1 MFTTAAH
8 CQLACAGAL
17 RGACATV
24 VQSDGADAARGVCD
38 SGKGGFSGRPPRHDV
53 PPPRFPLCR
62 RRRPG
67 AGVGTDISVAIDGSE
82 LGPRAARTP
91 L

>member
-38 SGKGGFSGRPPRHDV
+38 
-53 PPPRFPLCR
+53 
-62 RRRPG
+62 RRPG